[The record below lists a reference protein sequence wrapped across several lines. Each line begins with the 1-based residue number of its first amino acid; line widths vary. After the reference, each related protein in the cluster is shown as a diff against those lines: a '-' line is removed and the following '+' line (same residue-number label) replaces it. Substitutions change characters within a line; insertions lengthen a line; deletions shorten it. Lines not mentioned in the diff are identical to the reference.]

1 MMGIRIMD
9 EDPPI
14 SVLSAKNGAPLMLQ
28 RDAHGCLLLALPGQF
43 PRAVV
48 PVRAFPLSAPEE
60 GISLVATDGHELCW
74 VEQLSELAPETRALI
89 EEELAERHC
98 TPVIRRIT
106 RISSAA
112 TPSQWEIETDR
123 GTTRLTLKAEE
134 DIRRLPDRSL
144 LITDAHGLSF
154 MVRDIAALDKHSRRL
169 LDHFL

>member
-1 MMGIRIMD
+1 MGMRIIE

-14 SVLSAKNGAPLMLQ
+14 PVLSTTSGTPLMLQ
-28 RDAHGCLLLALPGQF
+28 RDAHGRLVLTLPGQA
-43 PRAVV
+43 PRTVV
-48 PVRAFPLSAPEE
+48 PVRAFPLSAAGE
-60 GISLVATDGHELCW
+60 GISLVAADGHELCW
-74 VEQLSELAPETRALI
+74 VEQLSELASETRALI
-89 EEELAERHC
+89 EQELAERHC

-123 GTTRLTLKAEE
+123 GATRLTLKAEE
-134 DIRRLPDRSL
+134 DIRRLPDGSL
-144 LITDAHGLSF
+144 LITEAHGLSF